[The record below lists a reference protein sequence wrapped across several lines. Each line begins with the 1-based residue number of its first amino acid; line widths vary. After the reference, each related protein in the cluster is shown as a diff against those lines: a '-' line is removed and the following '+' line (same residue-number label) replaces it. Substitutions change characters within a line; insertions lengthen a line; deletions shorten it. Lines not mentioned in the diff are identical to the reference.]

1 MLHKIFPVLVTATV
15 VGVVLP
21 AFSQVDASPS
31 SIIVAQSRRTLEIY
45 RDAFSSYNNRDYQQA
60 NALVNQAIIEDDR
73 FGPAYYLRGLLRNRD
88 GRQEAAIE
96 DFTNAIT
103 LIPDNAN
110 QARQTYPSIAT
121 YDVLKQVRD
130 ESYYH
135 RGLAYYDLGNIQQAI
150 NDLVQFTRQVPNS
163 AEGFYRLGFFQVQH
177 NQSTAGLEN
186 LRRAVELDNDQLT
199 FVAQYGISRSVIL
212 GDYVGLIETAVKVL
226 SLTPEPNNSE
236 DYWNLGQAH
245 EVLGNLQQAED
256 AYTQAANIAQA
267 NGNFDYVRPYTSR
280 TRIRYLRENIDG
292 ASQDIDLVIERN
304 RLNDLWPVVTFSGIA
319 YDFGNVPYAR
329 DLFIDGFNQYPNNAI
344 LHLNRGRFYLQL
356 EAIDAAK
363 ADFDRAISLDQGF
376 VSAYYWRS
384 FVQPDA
390 QSAISDLDRALAIN
404 PNYVDALVQRAGWL
418 SGLGDNERSRADYE
432 RAGRLLDAASANEG
446 AAAIVEAYRE
456 EVLGYLWR
464 NEGNYENAKT
474 NFNSARQRYMQMGNQ
489 VAVKRMTLAS
499 LETELLYEE
508 GFTSFP
514 QQGVLRRPGGRALT
528 EANGTLVCQN
538 YATSGQ
544 QPNNRLCE
552 ARTYT
557 GRRNETVTFRV
568 ISNEFD
574 TYLYVLAPDG
584 RVLAENDD
592 IDLSQNNLNS
602 EVTIRLPQDG
612 QYTLVIST
620 YDATDEGRF
629 SLGTREE

>member
-31 SIIVAQSRRTLEIY
+31 PIIVAQSRRTLEIY
-45 RDAFSSYNNRDYQQA
+45 RDAFLSYNNRDYQQA
-60 NALVNQAIIEDDR
+60 NALVNQVIIEDDR

-96 DFTNAIT
+96 DFTNAIA

-110 QARQTYPSIAT
+110 QARQAYPSAT

-130 ESYYH
+130 ESYYN
-135 RGLAYYDLGNIQQAI
+135 RGLAYYELGNVQQAI
-150 NDLVQFTRQVPNS
+150 NDLVQYTRRLPDS
-163 AEGFYRLGFFQVQH
+163 SEGFYRLGFFQVQH

-186 LRRAVELDNDQLT
+186 LRRATELNPNH
-199 FVAQYGISRSVIL
+199 FSAVAQYGISRSVLL
-212 GDYVGLIETAVKVL
+212 GDYAAGIETAAKVL
-226 SLTPEPNNSE
+226 TLEEPDNAE
-236 DYWNLGQAH
+236 DYWNLGQAYQT
-245 EVLGNLQQAED
+245 LGNLRQAEQ
-256 AYTQAANIAQA
+256 AYTQAINLAEAS
-267 NGNFDYVRPYTSR
+267 GNFNYVRPYIGR
-280 TRIRYLRENIDG
+280 AVVRYLL
-292 ASQDIDLVIERN
+292 QDISGSAVDIDAIGERN
-304 RLNDLWPVVTFSGIA
+304 RLNDLWPVVAFSDIA

-329 DLFIDGFNQYPNNAI
+329 DLFANGFSQFPNNAI
-344 LHLNRGRFYLQL
+344 LHLSRGILNLQL

-384 FVQPDA
+384 FVQPDP
-390 QSAISDLDRALAIN
+390 QSAISDLNRALTIN

-418 SGLGDNERSRADYE
+418 SELGDNERSRADYE

-474 NFNSARQRYMQMGNQ
+474 NFNSARQRYTQMGNQ

-499 LETELLYEE
+499 LETELLYEA

-514 QQGVLRRPGGRALT
+514 QQGVLRRPGGRALA

-568 ISNEFD
+568 ISNDFD

-584 RVLAENDD
+584 RVLEENDD

-612 QYTLVIST
+612 QYTLIIST
-620 YDATDEGRF
+620 YDATGEGRF
-629 SLGTREE
+629 SLGTRQE